1 MNATLTVLG
10 SGTSMGVPTIGC
22 TCAVCHS
29 PDPRDRRTRPSVL
42 VEYDGRSVLIISLTG
57 LEESYG
63 AVLVIVLHP
72 SGRFPDTAMS
82 VVIGDP
88 IPCTAVAVNIQ
99 QLRVDRFEGAK
110 LLGPVDAAAMARV
123 DQALRAVQDL

>member
-1 MNATLTVLG
+1 MKRGEIWAL
-10 SGTSMGVPTIGC
+10 P
-22 TCAVCHS
+22 
-29 PDPRDRRTRPSVL
+29 
-42 VEYDGRSVLIISLTG
+42 DGRNVLIISLTG

-63 AVLVIVLHP
+63 ALLVIVLHEN
-72 SGRFPDTAMS
+72 GRYPDTAMS

-88 IPCTAVAVNIQ
+88 IPCTAVAVNIT
-99 QLRVDRFEGAK
+99 QLRVNRFEGAK

>member
-1 MNATLTVLG
+1 MNRGEIWAL
-10 SGTSMGVPTIGC
+10 P
-22 TCAVCHS
+22 
-29 PDPRDRRTRPSVL
+29 
-42 VEYDGRSVLIISLTG
+42 DGRNVLIISLTG
-57 LEESYG
+57 LEQSYG
-63 AVLVIVLHP
+63 AVLVIVLHD
-72 SGRFPDTAMS
+72 SGRYPDTAMS

-88 IPCTAVAVNIQ
+88 VPCTAVAVNIT

>member
-1 MNATLTVLG
+1 MKRGEIWAL
-10 SGTSMGVPTIGC
+10 P
-22 TCAVCHS
+22 
-29 PDPRDRRTRPSVL
+29 
-42 VEYDGRSVLIISLTG
+42 DGRNVLIISLTG

-63 AVLVIVLHP
+63 ALLVIVLHEN
-72 SGRFPDTAMS
+72 GRYPDTAMS

-88 IPCTAVAVNIQ
+88 IPCTAVAVNIT
-99 QLRVDRFEGAK
+99 QLRVNRFDGAK

>member
-1 MNATLTVLG
+1 MNRGEIWAL
-10 SGTSMGVPTIGC
+10 P
-22 TCAVCHS
+22 
-29 PDPRDRRTRPSVL
+29 
-42 VEYDGRSVLIISLTG
+42 DGRNVLIISLTG
-57 LEESYG
+57 LEETYG
-63 AVLVIVLHP
+63 AVLVIVLHE

-88 IPCTAVAVNIQ
+88 LACTAVAVNIV
-99 QLRVDRFEGAK
+99 QLRVNRFEGAK